1 MIADKFLSRI
11 YSMKR
16 GWCFTPKDFLDLGSQ
31 PAIWQALSR
40 LEKKGI
46 IVLESR
52 INTRALSER

>member
-1 MIADKFLSRI
+1 
-11 YSMKR
+11 MKR